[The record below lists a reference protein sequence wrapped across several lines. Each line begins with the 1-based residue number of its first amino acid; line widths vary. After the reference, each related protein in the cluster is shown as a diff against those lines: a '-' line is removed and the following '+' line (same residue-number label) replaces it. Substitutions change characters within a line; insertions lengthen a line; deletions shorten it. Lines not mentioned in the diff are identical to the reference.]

1 MLSLLS
7 RAALS
12 SDEAI
17 MRLLLAR
24 ARRLPDVDL
33 ATPLGFC
40 YNQCVFRLLADEASR
55 RLKALGLG

>member
-33 ATPLGFC
+33 ATPFGFC
-40 YNQCVFRLLADEASR
+40 YNQSARFACSPTRPAAV
-55 RLKALGLG
+55 